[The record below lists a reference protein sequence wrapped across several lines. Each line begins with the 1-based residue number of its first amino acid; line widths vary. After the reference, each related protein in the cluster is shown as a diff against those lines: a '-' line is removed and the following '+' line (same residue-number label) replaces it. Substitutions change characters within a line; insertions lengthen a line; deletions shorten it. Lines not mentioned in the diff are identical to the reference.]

1 MEEWKRESLIVS
13 VIDHLLGIAVA
24 AAILVFVLKIL
35 AAQPGGRHYDAWNA
49 ACAAAAK
56 ASGTGKGGAK

>member
-1 MEEWKRESLIVS
+1 MEEWKKESLITS
-13 VIDHLLGIAVA
+13 VIDHLVGMAGA
-24 AAILVFVLKIL
+24 AAILVFVLKIR

-56 ASGTGKGGAK
+56 AAGTGKGGGK

>member
-1 MEEWKRESLIVS
+1 MEDWKRESLISS

-35 AAQPGGRHYDAWNA
+35 ASQSGGRHYDAWNEVCA
-49 ACAAAAK
+49 SARAAAGK
-56 ASGTGKGGAK
+56 ARTK

>member
-1 MEEWKRESLIVS
+1 MEEWKRESLITS

-35 AAQPGGRHYDAWNA
+35 AAQPGGRHYDAWNE
-49 ACAAAAK
+49 ACAAASK
-56 ASGTGKGGAK
+56 ATGAGKGGAK

>member
-1 MEEWKRESLIVS
+1 MEDWKRESLITS

-35 AAQPGGRHYDAWNA
+35 AAQPGGRHYDAWNE
-49 ACAAAAK
+49 ACAAAK
-56 ASGTGKGGAK
+56 ATGAGKGGAK

>member
-1 MEEWKRESLIVS
+1 MEDWKKESLITS

-35 AAQPGGRHYDAWNA
+35 AAQTGGRHYDAWTEICESARA
-49 ACAAAAK
+49 ATAGK
-56 ASGTGKGGAK
+56 ARPK

>member
-1 MEEWKRESLIVS
+1 MEDWKKESLITS

-35 AAQPGGRHYDAWNA
+35 AAQPGGRHYDAWTEV
-49 ACAAAAK
+49 CASAAK
-56 ASGTGKGGAK
+56 ASGAGKGGAK

>member
-1 MEEWKRESLIVS
+1 MEEWKRESLITS

-24 AAILVFVLKIL
+24 AAILAFVLKIL
-35 AAQPGGRHYDAWNA
+35 AAQPGGWHYDAWNA

-56 ASGTGKGGAK
+56 AARTGNGGAK

>member
-1 MEEWKRESLIVS
+1 MEEWKRKSLITS

-24 AAILVFVLKIL
+24 AAILAFVLKIL

-49 ACAAAAK
+49 ACAAAAR
-56 ASGTGKGGAK
+56 AAGTGKGGAK

>member
-1 MEEWKRESLIVS
+1 MTLFMYY
-13 VIDHLLGIAVA
+13 LLGISVA
-24 AAILVFVLKIL
+24 AAILAFVLKIL

-56 ASGTGKGGAK
+56 AAGTGKGGAK

>member
-1 MEEWKRESLIVS
+1 MEDWKRESVITS

-35 AAQPGGRHYDAWNA
+35 AAQPGGRHYDAWNE

-56 ASGTGKGGAK
+56 AAGTGKGGAK

>member
-13 VIDHLLGIAVA
+13 VIDHLVGIAVA

-35 AAQPGGRHYDAWNA
+35 AAQPGGRHYDAWNE
-49 ACAAAAK
+49 ACGAAAK
-56 ASGTGKGGAK
+56 AASTGKGGGK

>member
-1 MEEWKRESLIVS
+1 MEEWKKESLITS

-24 AAILVFVLKIL
+24 AAILAFVLKTL

-56 ASGTGKGGAK
+56 AAGTGKGGGK

>member
-1 MEEWKRESLIVS
+1 MEDWKKESLITS

-35 AAQPGGRHYDAWNA
+35 AAQPGGRHYDAWNE
-49 ACAAAAK
+49 ACAAAAR
-56 ASGTGKGGAK
+56 AACTGKGGAK

>member
-1 MEEWKRESLIVS
+1 MEEWKRESLITS

-49 ACAAAAK
+49 AWAAAK
-56 ASGTGKGGAK
+56 AAGTGKGGGK

>member
-1 MEEWKRESLIVS
+1 MEDWKKESLITS

-35 AAQPGGRHYDAWNA
+35 AAQPGGRHYDAWNE

-56 ASGTGKGGAK
+56 AAGTGKGGSR

>member
-1 MEEWKRESLIVS
+1 MEDWKKESLITS

-24 AAILVFVLKIL
+24 AAILAFVLKIL
-35 AAQPGGRHYDAWNA
+35 AAQPGGRHYDAWNE

-56 ASGTGKGGAK
+56 ATGTGKGGAK